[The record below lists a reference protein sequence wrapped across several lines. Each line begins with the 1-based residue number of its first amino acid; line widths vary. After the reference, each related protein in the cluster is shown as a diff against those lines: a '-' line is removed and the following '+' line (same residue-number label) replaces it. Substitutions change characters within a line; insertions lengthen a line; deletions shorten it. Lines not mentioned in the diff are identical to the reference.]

1 MSDTKKTEAIVSLP
15 VAVIDI
21 GATFIRILI
30 AEKRPDGGIHILER
44 AVQSVAIGRDI
55 VTAHRISNSTVER
68 CVEILKSFRRLLDEY
83 AIDSASVTAVATAT
97 VRLADN
103 SEVVLDRISSTSHFY
118 FRLLD
123 LGQVGYYYHLAF
135 RAIRDKR
142 NNWEEGEAVVLEI
155 GGLTCGMLCRNAGE
169 IRFVQT
175 YTVGSL
181 HLRRQMEEAAL
192 KPQQISELAE
202 GKTHEIAFQIRQNL
216 ENPKTT
222 KLLLM
227 GHEMRCAAARI
238 ISTNKLK
245 PQPDVNVTTIAV
257 DALEKLI
264 TQVGA
269 STTEEIVREWNISYT
284 DAELLGPS
292 LSIAVSVAKSLNLT
306 TVYISS
312 LSFSDGLLQ
321 EAVSGSAWST
331 AMRKHVLRV
340 ARETG
345 EKYQYDQNH
354 AAQVAR
360 IALDLFDLLQEE
372 HGCSSRHRLFLE
384 VAALLHDIGVFVSV
398 HSHNKHT
405 MYLVRNTEF
414 AGLSSQEIEL
424 IAVITR
430 YHRKAIPKSS
440 HVEYTSLR
448 PEDRLVVSKLAA
460 ILRVADAL
468 DRVHDQSLGKVR
480 FQLTDDTLI
489 CTPSHQVVTSAEEVS
504 LAEKGDL
511 FVIMFGRRC
520 YLNNSD

>member
-1 MSDTKKTEAIVSLP
+1 MSEIRKTENRGSPP

-30 AEKRPDGGIHILER
+30 AEKTSDGGVHVLER

-55 VTAHRISNSTVER
+55 VTTRRISNPTVKR
-68 CVEILKSFRRLLDEY
+68 CVEILKSFHRLIDEY
-83 AIDSASVTAVATAT
+83 GIDDASVTAVATAT
-97 VRLADN
+97 VRLSDN
-103 SEVVLDRISSTSHFY
+103 SEVFLDRLSGTSHFF
-118 FRLLD
+118 FRRLD

-135 RAIRDKR
+135 RGIHDRR
-142 NNWEEGEAVVLEI
+142 NNWEKGEAVVLEI

-175 YTVGSL
+175 YTFGSL

-192 KPQQISELAE
+192 RPQQILELAE
-202 GKTHEIAFQIRQNL
+202 AKTHKISFQIRQNL
-216 ENPKTT
+216 ENLKKT
-222 KLLLM
+222 KLLFM
-227 GHEMRCAAARI
+227 GHEMRCAAAHI
-238 ISTNKLK
+238 LADDNATL
-245 PQPDVNVTTIAV
+245 QPDVNVSAIDV
-257 DALEKLI
+257 EALEKLRH
-264 TQVGA
+264 QVEA
-269 STTEEIVREWNISYT
+269 STTEEVVRELGISYT

-292 LSIAVSVAKSLNLT
+292 LSIAVSVAKALDMKK
-306 TVYISS
+306 VYISS
-312 LSFSDGLLQ
+312 LSFSDGLLE
-321 EAVSGSAWST
+321 EAVGGSAWTT

-354 AAQVAR
+354 AEQVAR
-360 IALDLFDLLQEE
+360 ISLDLFDLLQDE
-372 HGCSSRHRLFLE
+372 HGCTDRHRLFLE

-430 YHRKAIPKSS
+430 YHRKAIPRSN
-440 HVEYTSLR
+440 HAEYTSLR

-468 DRVHDQSLGKVR
+468 NRVHDQSLGKIR
-480 FQLTDDTLI
+480 FQLTDDTLVCI
-489 CTPSHQVVTSAEEVS
+489 PSQKVVTSAEVVS

-511 FVIMFGRRC
+511 FEMMFGRRA
-520 YLNNSD
+520 YLHSPE

>member
-1 MSDTKKTEAIVSLP
+1 MSDNRTTGNSTSPP

-30 AEKRPDGGIHILER
+30 AEKRSDGGIGILER

-55 VTAHRISNSTVER
+55 VTARKITNPTVER
-68 CVEILKSFRRLLDEY
+68 CVEILKSFHRLLDEY
-83 AIDSASVTAVATAT
+83 GIDNASVTAVATAM
-97 VRLADN
+97 VKLADN
-103 SEVVLDRISSTSHFY
+103 SEVFLDRISNTSHFF

-142 NNWEEGEAVVLEI
+142 NNWEKGEAVVLEI

-192 KPQQISELAE
+192 MPRQITELAE

-216 ENPKTT
+216 ESPKSV

-227 GHEMRCAAARI
+227 GHEMRCAAARMLA
-238 ISTNKLK
+238 TNRLK
-245 PQPDVNVTTIAV
+245 PQPDTNITTLSV
-257 DALEKLI
+257 DVLEKLLNE
-264 TQVGA
+264 VGA
-269 STTEEIVREWNISYT
+269 ATTEEIVREWNISYT

-292 LSIAVSVAKSLNLT
+292 LSIAVSVARALDLNK
-306 TVYISS
+306 VYISS
-312 LSFSDGLLQ
+312 LSFSNGLLE
-321 EAVSGSAWST
+321 EAVAGSVWST

-354 AAQVAR
+354 AEQVAR
-360 IALDLFDLLQEE
+360 IALDLFDLLQDE

-424 IAVITR
+424 IAVVTR
-430 YHRKAIPKSS
+430 YHRKAIPKSN
-440 HVEYTSLR
+440 HLEYTSLR
-448 PEDRLVVSKLAA
+448 PDDRLVVSKLAA

-468 DRVHDQSLGKVR
+468 DRVHDQSLGKIR
-480 FQLTDDTLI
+480 FQLTDDTLVCI
-489 CTPSHQVVTSAEEVS
+489 PSQKVVTSAEVVS

-511 FVIMFGRRC
+511 FELMFGRRC
-520 YLNNSD
+520 HLHNPD

>member
-1 MSDTKKTEAIVSLP
+1 MSDTSKTVNSVSHP

-30 AEKRPDGGIHILER
+30 AEKQSNGGIRILER

-55 VTAHRISNSTVER
+55 VTSRRISNPTVER

-83 AIDSASVTAVATAT
+83 SIDNASVMAVATAT
-97 VRLADN
+97 VRLSDN
-103 SEVVLDRISSTSHFY
+103 SEVFLDRLSSTSHFF

-135 RAIRDKR
+135 RGIHDRR
-142 NNWEEGEAVVLEI
+142 NNWEKGEAVVLEI

-192 KPQQISELAE
+192 RPQQISELAE
-202 GKTHEIAFQIRQNL
+202 GKTHEISFQIRQNL
-216 ENPKTT
+216 DNPKKT

-238 ISTNKLK
+238 VANSNLKL
-245 PQPDVNVTTIAV
+245 QPDVNVSAIAV
-257 DALEKLI
+257 DSLEKLLH
-264 TQVGA
+264 QVEA
-269 STTEEIVREWNISYT
+269 STTEEMVREWSISYT

-292 LSIAVSVAKSLNLT
+292 LSIAVSVAKALDMKK
-306 TVYISS
+306 VYISS
-312 LSFSDGLLQ
+312 LSFSDGLLE
-321 EAVSGSAWST
+321 EAVGGSAWTT

-354 AAQVAR
+354 AEQVTR
-360 IALDLFDLLQEE
+360 ISLDLFDLLQDE
-372 HGCSSRHRLFLE
+372 HGCTDRHRLFLE
-384 VAALLHDIGVFVSV
+384 VSALLHDIGVFVSV

-405 MYLVRNTEF
+405 MYLVQNTEF
-414 AGLSSQEIEL
+414 AGLSSQEIAL

-430 YHRKAIPKSS
+430 YHRKAIPRSS
-440 HVEYTSLR
+440 HLEYTSLR

-468 DRVHDQSLGKVR
+468 DRVHDQSLGKIR
-480 FQLTDDTLI
+480 FQLTNDTLVCI
-489 CTPSHQVVTSAEEVS
+489 PSQKVVTSAEEVS

-511 FVIMFGRRC
+511 FELMFGRRC
-520 YLNNSD
+520 YLHNPE